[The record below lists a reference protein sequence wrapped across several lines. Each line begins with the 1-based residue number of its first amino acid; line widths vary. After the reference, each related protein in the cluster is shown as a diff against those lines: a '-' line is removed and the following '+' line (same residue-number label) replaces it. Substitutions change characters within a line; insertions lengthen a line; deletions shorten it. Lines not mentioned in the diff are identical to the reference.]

1 MDETP
6 IVFDMQNSSTV
17 TRKGEREVLVQGTK
31 GGNKRFEF
39 KKLVGPPTAL
49 ETRIAW
55 KSSLLTKI
63 ILRRTLLVEK
73 TLR

>member
-6 IVFDMQNSSTV
+6 IVFDMQNSWMV

-39 KKLVGPPTAL
+39 KKTRGPPTAL
-49 ETRIAW
+49 ETQIAW

-63 ILRRTLLVEK
+63 ILRITLLVEK